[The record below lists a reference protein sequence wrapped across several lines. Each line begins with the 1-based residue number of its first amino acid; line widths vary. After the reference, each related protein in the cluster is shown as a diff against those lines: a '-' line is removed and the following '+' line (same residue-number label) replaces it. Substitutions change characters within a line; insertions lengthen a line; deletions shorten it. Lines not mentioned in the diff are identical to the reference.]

1 MGIAMERQRDDK
13 GRFIKGNKEGHRFQK
28 GVVTNPMGRPP
39 MLCNVMKN
47 LPQDA
52 REKVHDALWTA
63 ISQPDVKT
71 AKEFL
76 EKSAE
81 DMPECGFVLQLAV
94 KTLMGSKGWF
104 ALMDICDRLFGKPRQ
119 IAEIEGNFNLTP
131 PPIIIE
137 GEEE

>member
-1 MGIAMERQRDDK
+1 MERQRNEK
-13 GRFIKGNKEGHRFQK
+13 GQFIKGNKEGHRFKK
-28 GVVTNPMGRPP
+28 GEVTNPAGRPP
-39 MLCNVMKN
+39 LLCNALKN
-47 LPQDA
+47 MPQDA

-63 ISQPDVKT
+63 ISQQDVK
-71 AKEFL
+71 
-76 EKSAE
+76 SAQAYLQKAADE
-81 DMPECGFVLQLAV
+81 LPECGFVLQLAV
-94 KTLMGSKGWF
+94 KTLMGNKGWF